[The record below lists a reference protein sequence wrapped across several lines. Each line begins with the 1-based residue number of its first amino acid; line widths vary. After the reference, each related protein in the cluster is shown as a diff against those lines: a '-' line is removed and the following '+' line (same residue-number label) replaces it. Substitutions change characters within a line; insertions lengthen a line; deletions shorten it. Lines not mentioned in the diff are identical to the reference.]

1 MFGGHINGD
10 SPRAIHQLSRYLPR
24 VARFEYVMHA
34 DYARIESDGVLSVLG
49 GNFRTR
55 TALLNTASVLTIVG
69 RLVLHP
75 DETGAL
81 LAISLSDPAG
91 RQLAQISGTAPRPVD
106 VPAGPDG
113 ARSPE
118 LSIDADAS
126 AAYLRLSDA
135 PIVRTLRVAPRVN
148 VDVDEMMVAV
158 GIELLTLGAPYPV
171 EDIIRDAHVRSEDH
185 ALVRGLL
192 AGDLA
197 QFTVQN
203 YPSRSAVVPAA
214 GKMVSR

>member
-126 AAYLRLSDA
+126 AAYLRLQ
-135 PIVRTLRVAPRVN
+135 R
-148 VDVDEMMVAV
+148 AV
-158 GIELLTLGAPYPV
+158 GAHLAPSSTS
-171 EDIIRDAHVRSEDH
+171 A
-185 ALVRGLL
+185 ALSRAAASGRRADGCTSSPL
-192 AGDLA
+192 A
-197 QFTVQN
+197 
-203 YPSRSAVVPAA
+203 
-214 GKMVSR
+214 M